1 MLIIGR
7 DNGVLITIV
16 PVAVP
21 VEVIA
26 GITTAPVAEGAGGGE
41 YDDAPPGHDDTTTG
55 GGVHVGSV
63 IWLLINVT

>member
-21 VEVIA
+21 VAV
-26 GITTAPVAEGAGGGE
+26 TAPVATTEGAGDGE
-41 YDDAPPGHDDTTTG
+41 YDAPPGHDDTTIG

-63 IWLLINVT
+63 I